1 LVKKTVVGLELQKGV
16 TRGVFMGEKYCMKH
30 RDSATKT
37 IPKLLPEWVMFVR
50 ILASFGFWG

>member
-1 LVKKTVVGLELQKGV
+1 VKKTAVGLELQKGV
-16 TRGVFMGEKYCMKH
+16 TKGVFMGGKYCMKR

-37 IPKLLPEWVMFVR
+37 IPKLLPESAMFVR